1 VVQRWRSTVFDGLV
15 AAGVLALYAFNWP
28 SVRLALV
35 AVVMALALVVRRRYP
50 LTVLGVVAAA
60 ALVQV
65 LTAVSGSEG
74 PLPFDA
80 AIPIAMYS
88 VVKYARTLRDGFI
101 AAGVVVAG
109 IAIEVR
115 RLAALGS
122 WWQVTL
128 FYTAVFAGIWLSA
141 YVVRTRRAHLS
152 SLEERAATLERERQ
166 HLAEI
171 AVAHERATIAR
182 EMHDVVAHSLAVI
195 IVQADGG
202 RYAMAA
208 SPATAA
214 QVLETVAATARD
226 ALEEMR
232 RLIDLLR
239 SDSVATEDRQIRRID
254 DVPALVER
262 ARQAGL
268 DMTLSLDPVPCSP
281 TVGATVYRLV
291 QEALTNVIRH
301 AGPSARCAV
310 TVWLDDGSLR
320 LSIVDDGGADG
331 GRSAP
336 DPALADRV
344 STDRVGHGLVG
355 MRERTAVLGGTFDAG
370 PRADG
375 GWRVHAVLPVGT
387 P

>member
-1 VVQRWRSTVFDGLV
+1 MGRRPSWLFDGLV
-15 AAGVLALYAFNWP
+15 AAGVLALTALG
-28 SVRLALV
+28 SHDGRAVLLASAMAV
-35 AVVMALALVVRRRYP
+35 ALLFRRRYA
-50 LTVLGVVAAA
+50 LLVMGVVGAV
-60 ALVQV
+60 ALIQV
-65 LTAVSGSEG
+65 LIAKHVVLQ
-74 PLPFDA
+74 PYDV

-88 VVKYARTLRDGFI
+88 VVKYGRRLIEGFL
-101 AAGVVVAG
+101 AAVVVLVGIVIVAVGGTADGLWWRAG
-109 IAIEVR
+109 
-115 RLAALGS
+115 
-122 WWQVTL
+122 L

-141 YVVRTRRAHLS
+141 YVVRTRRVYVA
-152 SLEERAATLERERQ
+152 SLEERAATLERERR

-171 AVAHERATIAR
+171 AVAHERTTIAR

-202 RYAMAA
+202 RYAMTA
-208 SPATAA
+208 SPSAGS

-239 SDSVATEDRQIRRID
+239 SDDPSSEERQIRGLD
-254 DVPALVER
+254 DLPALVER

-268 DMTLSLDPVPCSP
+268 DVTLSLDVASCDP
-281 TVGATVYRLV
+281 TVGVTAYRLV

-310 TVWLDDGSLR
+310 TVATADGALR
-320 LSIVDDGGADG
+320 VSIVDSGGSSG
-331 GRSAP
+331 PPS
-336 DPALADRV
+336 
-344 STDRVGHGLVG
+344 DRVGHGLVG

-370 PRADG
+370 PRAGG
-375 GWRVHAVLPVGT
+375 GWRVHAVLPLGS

>member
-1 VVQRWRSTVFDGLV
+1 LTVWQRWRSGAFDGLV
-15 AAGVLALYAFNWP
+15 AAGLLAV
-28 SVRLALV
+28 SVLV
-35 AVVMALALVVRRRYP
+35 AHDVRAVLLASAMTVALLVRRRSA
-50 LTVLGVVAAA
+50 LLVMGVVAAT
-60 ALVQV
+60 ALIQV
-65 LTAVSGSEG
+65 LTASRVVTQ
-74 PLPFDA
+74 PYDL

-88 VVKYARTLRDGFI
+88 VVKYGRRLIEGLV
-101 AAGVVVAG
+101 AAAVVLVG
-109 IAIEVR
+109 IAIVVFAGPADG
-115 RLAALGS
+115 L
-122 WWQVTL
+122 WWRTGL

-141 YVVRTRRAHLS
+141 YLVRTRRVYVA
-152 SLEERAATLERERQ
+152 SLEERAATLERERR

-208 SPATAA
+208 SPSAGS

-239 SDSVATEDRQIRRID
+239 SDDPSAEERQIRGLD

-262 ARQAGL
+262 ARRAGL
-268 DMTLSLDPVPCSP
+268 DVALSLPS
-281 TVGATVYRLV
+281 GAVNPALGVTVYRLV

-310 TVWLDDGSLR
+310 TVATVDGALR
-320 LSIVDDGGADG
+320 VSIVDSGGPMVP
-331 GRSAP
+331 SP
-336 DPALADRV
+336 
-344 STDRVGHGLVG
+344 DRVGHGLVG

-375 GWRVHAVLPVGT
+375 GWRVHAVLPLGT
-387 P
+387 S

>member
-1 VVQRWRSTVFDGLV
+1 MVFDGLV
-15 AAGVLALYAFNWP
+15 AAGVLALSTWGLRDLRIA
-28 SVRLALV
+28 SIAT
-35 AVVMALALVVRRRYP
+35 VMAVALLFRRRFP
-50 LTVLGVVAAA
+50 LTVLGVVAGA

-65 LTAVSGSEG
+65 LTAANPREG
-74 PLPFDA
+74 PLPLDA

-88 VVKYARTLRDGFI
+88 VVKYGRRLRDGFL
-101 AAGVVVAG
+101 AAAVVVVG
-109 IAIEVR
+109 ILIEAFKVPTN
-115 RLAALGS
+115 GS
-122 WWQVTL
+122 WWRGAL
-128 FYTAVFAGIWLSA
+128 LYGAVFTGIWLSA
-141 YVVRTRRAHLS
+141 YLVRTRRVYVA
-152 SLEERAATLERERQ
+152 SLEERAATLERERR

-208 SPATAA
+208 SPSAGS

-239 SDSVATEDRQIRRID
+239 SDDPSSEDRQIRGFD

-268 DMTLSLDPVPCSP
+268 DVTLSLDAASDGP
-281 TVGATVYRLV
+281 TVGVTVYRLV

-310 TVWLDDGSLR
+310 TVATVDGALR
-320 LSIVDDGGADG
+320 VSIVDSGGP
-331 GRSAP
+331 SAP
-336 DPALADRV
+336 SSVSPA
-344 STDRVGHGLVG
+344 SDRVGHGLVG

-375 GWRVHAVLPVGT
+375 GWRVHAVLPLGSS
-387 P
+387 

>member
-1 VVQRWRSTVFDGLV
+1 MSRRPSWLFDGLV
-15 AAGVLALYAFNWP
+15 AAGLLAFSVWLSHDARTVLLASAMAVALLF
-28 SVRLALV
+28 
-35 AVVMALALVVRRRYP
+35 RRRYA
-50 LTVLGVVAAA
+50 LLVMGAVAAT
-60 ALVQV
+60 ALIQV
-65 LTAVSGSEG
+65 LTASRVVTQ
-74 PLPFDA
+74 PYDL

-88 VVKYARTLRDGFI
+88 VVKYG
-101 AAGVVVAG
+101 
-109 IAIEVR
+109 R
-115 RLAALGS
+115 RLFEGFVAAAVVLVGIVIVVFDAPADGL
-122 WWQVTL
+122 WWRASL

-141 YVVRTRRAHLS
+141 YLVRTRRVYVA
-152 SLEERAATLERERQ
+152 SLEERAATLERERR

-208 SPATAA
+208 SPSAGSR
-214 QVLETVAATARD
+214 VLETVAATARD

-239 SDSVATEDRQIRRID
+239 SDDPSAEERQIRGLD

-268 DMTLSLDPVPCSP
+268 DVTLSLSP
-281 TVGATVYRLV
+281 GDVHPALGVTVYRLV

-301 AGPSARCAV
+301 AGPSAHCAV
-310 TVWLDDGSLR
+310 TVSAADGSLR
-320 LSIVDDGGADG
+320 VSIVDSGGP
-331 GRSAP
+331 SASS
-336 DPALADRV
+336 A
-344 STDRVGHGLVG
+344 SDRVGHGLVG

-375 GWRVHAVLPVGT
+375 GWRVHAELPLGT

>member
-1 VVQRWRSTVFDGLV
+1 MRQRWRSTVFDGLV

-28 SVRLALV
+28 SVRLALL
-35 AVVMALALVVRRRYP
+35 AAGMAGALVFRRRFP
-50 LTVLGVVAAA
+50 LAVLGVVACA

-65 LTAVSGSEG
+65 VTAPHQTEG

-88 VVKYARTLRDGFI
+88 VVKYAPRLRDGFV
-101 AAGVVVAG
+101 AGAVVAVG

-122 WWQVTL
+122 WWQVAL
-128 FYTAVFAGIWLSA
+128 FYTAVFVGIWLSA
-141 YVVRTRRAHLS
+141 YVVRTRHVYVA

-166 HLAEI
+166 HLAKI

-208 SPATAA
+208 SPSTAS

-239 SDSVATEDRQIRRID
+239 SEAPSTEDRQIHRID
-254 DVPALVER
+254 DLPALVDR

-268 DMTLSLDPVPCSP
+268 DVTLSLSPVSCSA
-281 TVGATVYRLV
+281 TVGVAVYRLV

-310 TVWLDDGSLR
+310 TVSLDGGSLR
-320 LSIVDDGGADG
+320 VSVVDDGAGGLDGGLDG
-331 GRSAP
+331 GRSTP
-336 DPALADRV
+336 EG
-344 STDRVGHGLVG
+344 GHGLVG

-375 GWRVHAVLPVGT
+375 GWRVHAVLPLGT